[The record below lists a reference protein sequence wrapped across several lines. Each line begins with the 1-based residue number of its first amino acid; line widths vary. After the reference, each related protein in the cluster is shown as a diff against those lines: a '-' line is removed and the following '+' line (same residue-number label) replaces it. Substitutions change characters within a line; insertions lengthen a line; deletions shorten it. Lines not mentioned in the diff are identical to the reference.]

1 MIWTSNFFQEVVLGD
16 SDEDSVYTEESETET
31 KPLQQK
37 NQVPQKENETR
48 PASSR
53 PLSSRVGQRL

>member
-16 SDEDSVYTEESETET
+16 SDEDSVYTDESETET

-37 NQVPQKENETR
+37 NQVPQKENEAR